1 MRVKVCRRLI
11 TGMLMKTKEKRKM
24 VVNMELQEAKDA
36 VFQLMKDKDK
46 IESDIRML
54 KDILDNNHV
63 GMNDA
68 LVDSEGYPRED
79 IDVYQVRHA
88 RNRIICL
95 TNDHKALMAKIE
107 VGLHKVHS
115 LSGNQV
121 QEASSMSSDI
131 GQPFSSEPFLR
142 VNLVSPSSPAELAG
156 IQVNDLIIEFGSIN
170 YGNFKSLKDIATLVE
185 HSRYKSLDI
194 KLKRGSNILAL
205 TLIPRPWIGNGLM
218 GCNVIPLEIVER

>member
-1 MRVKVCRRLI
+1 
-11 TGMLMKTKEKRKM
+11 MKIKEKIKM
-24 VVNMELQEAKDA
+24 VVDMELQEAKDA
-36 VFQLMKDKDK
+36 VLQLMKDKDK
-46 IESDIRML
+46 IELDIRMF
-54 KDILDNNHV
+54 KDILDNNNV

-68 LVDSEGYPRED
+68 LVDSEGYPRQD

-95 TNDHKALMAKIE
+95 TNDHKALMTKIE
-107 VGLHKVHS
+107 AGLHKVHS
-115 LSGNQV
+115 LSGNQA
-121 QEASSMSSDI
+121 QEASTTSDI
-131 GQPFSSEPFLR
+131 VEPFSSEPFLR

-170 YGNFKSLKDIATLVE
+170 YKNFKSLKDIATLVE

-194 KLKRGSNILAL
+194 KLKRGSNIFAL
-205 TLIPRPWIGNGLM
+205 TLIPRPWIGKGLM

>member
-1 MRVKVCRRLI
+1 
-11 TGMLMKTKEKRKM
+11 MKTKEKRKM
-24 VVNMELQEAKDA
+24 VVDMELQEAKDT
-36 VFQLMKDKDK
+36 VLQLMKDKDK
-46 IESDIRML
+46 IELDIRMF

-68 LVDSEGYPRED
+68 LVDSEGYPRQD
-79 IDVYQVRHA
+79 IDVYQIRHA

-107 VGLHKVHS
+107 AGLHKVHS
-115 LSGNQV
+115 LSGNQA
-121 QEASSMSSDI
+121 QEASTTSDI
-131 GQPFSSEPFLR
+131 VEPFSSEPFLR

-170 YGNFKSLKDIATLVE
+170 YRNFKSLKDIATLVE

-205 TLIPRPWIGNGLM
+205 TLIPRPWIGKGLM